1 MNAGIATGA
10 SGGTTSHEF
19 ARGPRGHLLLPGGI
33 GRSTLFMGEET
44 PHAVRGEGYRV
55 WDDQGRELLDG
66 NSNFTVSIH
75 GHGNPEITSAAIKAM
90 ETGACYGLPNWYE
103 WDHAKLMLDRF
114 PYFDQVRYA
123 NSGTEAV
130 MSAIRLARA
139 STSRERVLVIQDGYH
154 GTSEVALC
162 AGGDHYRRGVTRG
175 VQQDVIA
182 VRVNDV
188 QALRATVE
196 EAPDTFAAILLDL
209 LPNRA
214 GLIGLTPEFVGL
226 ARELSSRH
234 GIVFIV
240 DETIS
245 IRLGYGGLIGE
256 YGIEPDLLT
265 TGKIIGG
272 GFPVGAIVGVES
284 VMRELDVR
292 SSSFL
297 EHSGTFTA
305 NPVVMA
311 AGAVS
316 LALLTPSEIARINEL
331 GQRGRD
337 ALEERIADAG
347 WEVRGRGSLFRPFPV
362 GATQVATDVRRAIWW
377 AAYERGLL
385 LSQAVGVAISTPM
398 NPDVVDD
405 LVDRFADA
413 LLSVVGH
420 KDV

>member
-1 MNAGIATGA
+1 MNAGIATEA

-19 ARGPRGHLLLPGGI
+19 AQGPRGHLLLPGGI
-33 GRSTLFMGEET
+33 GRSTLYMGEGT

-55 WDDQGRELLDG
+55 WDDEGRELLDA

-75 GHGNPEITSAAIKAM
+75 GHGHPEITAAAIKAL

-103 WDHAKLMLDRF
+103 WDHAKILLDRF
-114 PYFDQVRYA
+114 PYMDQVRYA

-130 MSAIRLARA
+130 MSAVRLARA
-139 STSRERVLVIQDGYH
+139 STGREAVIVIQDGYH
-154 GTSEVALC
+154 GTSDVALC
-162 AGGDHYRRGVTRG
+162 AGGAHYRRGVTQG
-175 VQQDVIA
+175 VQQDVTAIP
-182 VRVNDV
+182 VNDV
-188 QALRATVE
+188 EALRVTVE
-196 EAPDTFAAILLDL
+196 AAPDKFAAILFDL

-214 GLIGLTPEFVGL
+214 GMISLSPEFVGL
-226 ARELSSRH
+226 ARELADRY

-245 IRLGYGGLIGE
+245 IRLGYGGLISE
-256 YGIEPDLLT
+256 YAIEPDLIT

-272 GFPVGAIVGVES
+272 GFPVGAIIGVER

-292 SSSFL
+292 SSTFL

-305 NPVVMA
+305 NPVCMA

-316 LALLTPSEIARINEL
+316 LQLLTPAEIARINEL
-331 GQRGRD
+331 GERGRA
-337 ALEERIADAG
+337 ALEARISDVG

-362 GATQVATDVRRAIWW
+362 GVTQVATDVRRRIWW

-398 NPDVVDD
+398 TPEVVDD
-405 LVDRFADA
+405 LTERFAEA
-413 LLSVVGH
+413 LLSAVGTEA
-420 KDV
+420 V

>member
-1 MNAGIATGA
+1 MNGVIATDA
-10 SGGTTSHEF
+10 TGGTTSHEF

-33 GRSTLFMGEET
+33 GRSTLYVGEGT
-44 PHAVRGEGYRV
+44 PHAARGEGYRV
-55 WDDQGRELLDG
+55 WDDRGRELIDA

-75 GHGNPEITSAAIKAM
+75 GHGNPEILGAAVRAM

-130 MSAIRLARA
+130 MSAVRLARA
-139 STSRERVLVIQDGYH
+139 STGREAVLVIQDGYH
-154 GTSEVALC
+154 GTSDVALC
-162 AGGDHYRRGVTRG
+162 AGGAHYRRGVPQG
-175 VQQDVIA
+175 VQQDVTA
-182 VRVNDV
+182 VPVNDLE
-188 QALRATVE
+188 ALRVTVE
-196 EAPDTFAAILLDL
+196 AAPDKFAAILFDL

-214 GLIGLTPEFVGL
+214 GLIGLTPEFVAL
-226 ARELSSRH
+226 ARELATRY

-292 SSSFL
+292 STTFL

-316 LALLTPSEIARINEL
+316 LQLLTAAEIARINEL
-331 GQRGRD
+331 GERGRS
-337 ALEERIADAG
+337 ALQDRIADAG
-347 WEVRGRGSLFRPFPV
+347 WEVRGRGSLYRPFPV
-362 GATQVATDVRRAIWW
+362 GATQVATEVRRAIWW

-385 LSQAVGVAISTPM
+385 LSQAIGVAISTPM
-398 NPDVVDD
+398 SPEVVDD
-405 LVDRFADA
+405 MTDRFADA
-413 LLSVVGH
+413 VLSVLGD
-420 KDV
+420 KAA